1 MSQQDTVVIQLLG
14 KKYQI
19 ACQPD
24 EASGLRQAADLLQQR
39 MQAIEASGKVTGSD
53 RIALMAAL
61 NLAHDLLQAQAMPSA
76 DARIHALQTQI
87 TNTLVGAHGHAPLPL
102 SGTTENGCSTPL

>member
-87 TNTLVGAHGHAPLPL
+87 THLVGAHSRAPLPPD
-102 SGTTENGCSTPL
+102 TTQNGCSTPL